1 MTVKNQEL
9 YNIIETLPEEISD
22 KVLEYIY
29 FLKFNAM
36 TNTPIEELTIKGKRD
51 LRKKLQEGEDD
62 IKNGKVISLD
72 EAFDKIERM
81 LEQ

>member
-36 TNTPIEELTIKGKRD
+36 TNTPIEELTIKGKSD